1 MKTSN
6 IVIIIF
12 ISSFVIF
19 IVGIA
24 LFSRMNPPAKVS
36 LEEAFEQL
44 QATDKILVRDSLD
57 ENGKVNRIIE
67 DEDQILEILAILK
80 RSSISQEEWI
90 VTVGNRWNLQFLD
103 ENDVSLALLG
113 VNLVTASSLKGT
125 NYEYLID
132 IPDLERLKE
141 IVEEFGS

>member
-6 IVIIIF
+6 IVTIIF

-19 IVGIA
+19 IVGVA
-24 LFSRMNPPAKVS
+24 LFSGMNPPAKAS

-44 QATDKILVRDSLD
+44 QATDKILVRDSMD

>member
-6 IVIIIF
+6 IVTIIF

-24 LFSRMNPPAKVS
+24 LFSRLNPPAKVS

-44 QATDKILVRDSLD
+44 QATDKILVRDSTD

-80 RSSISQEEWI
+80 RSSISQKEWI

>member
-6 IVIIIF
+6 IVTIIF
-12 ISSFVIF
+12 ISSFIIF

-24 LFSRMNPPAKVS
+24 LFSRMNPLAKVS

-44 QATDKILVRDSLD
+44 QATDKILVRDSTD

-80 RSSISQEEWI
+80 RSSISQKEWI

-141 IVEEFGS
+141 IVE

>member
-6 IVIIIF
+6 IVTIIF

-36 LEEAFEQL
+36 LEEVFEQL
-44 QATDKILVRDSLD
+44 QATDKILVRDSTD

-80 RSSISQEEWI
+80 RSSIFQEEWI

-113 VNLVTASSLKGT
+113 VNLVTVSSLKGT

>member
-6 IVIIIF
+6 IVTIIF

-44 QATDKILVRDSLD
+44 QATDKILVRDSTD
-57 ENGKVNRIIE
+57 ENGKVNKIIE
-67 DEDQILEILAILK
+67 AEDQILEILAILK
-80 RSSISQEEWI
+80 KSSISQEEWI

>member
-6 IVIIIF
+6 IVTIIF

-44 QATDKILVRDSLD
+44 QATDKILVRDSMD

-80 RSSISQEEWI
+80 KSSISQEEWI

>member
-6 IVIIIF
+6 IVTIIF
-12 ISSFVIF
+12 ISSFIIF

-24 LFSRMNPPAKVS
+24 LFSRLNPPAKVS

-44 QATDKILVRDSLD
+44 QATDKILVRDSTD

-125 NYEYLID
+125 NYEYFID

>member
-6 IVIIIF
+6 IVTIIF

-36 LEEAFEQL
+36 LEEVFEQL
-44 QATDKILVRDSLD
+44 QATDKILVRDSTD

-80 RSSISQEEWI
+80 RSSIFQEEWI

-113 VNLVTASSLKGT
+113 VNLVTVSSLKGT

-141 IVEEFGS
+141 IVE

>member
-6 IVIIIF
+6 IVTIIF
-12 ISSFVIF
+12 ISSFIIF

-24 LFSRMNPPAKVS
+24 LFSRLNPPAKVS

-44 QATDKILVRDSLD
+44 QATDKILVRDSTD
-57 ENGKVNRIIE
+57 ENGKVNKIIE
-67 DEDQILEILAILK
+67 AEDQILEILAILK
-80 RSSISQEEWI
+80 KSSISQEEWI

-141 IVEEFGS
+141 IVE

>member
-6 IVIIIF
+6 IVTIIF

-44 QATDKILVRDSLD
+44 QATDKILVRDSMD

>member
-6 IVIIIF
+6 IVTIIF
-12 ISSFVIF
+12 ISSFIIF

-24 LFSRMNPPAKVS
+24 LFSRLNPPAKVS

-44 QATDKILVRDSLD
+44 QATDKILVRDSTD

-80 RSSISQEEWI
+80 RSSISQKEWI

-141 IVEEFGS
+141 IVE

>member
-44 QATDKILVRDSLD
+44 QATDKILVRDSTD
-57 ENGKVNRIIE
+57 ENGQVNKIIE

>member
-6 IVIIIF
+6 IVTIIF
-12 ISSFVIF
+12 ISSFIIF

-24 LFSRMNPPAKVS
+24 LFSRLNPPAKVS

-44 QATDKILVRDSLD
+44 QATDKILVRDSTD

-80 RSSISQEEWI
+80 KSSISQE
-90 VTVGNRWNLQFLD
+90 
-103 ENDVSLALLG
+103 
-113 VNLVTASSLKGT
+113 K
-125 NYEYLID
+125 
-132 IPDLERLKE
+132 
-141 IVEEFGS
+141 

>member
-6 IVIIIF
+6 IVTIIF

-44 QATDKILVRDSLD
+44 QATDKILVRDSMD

-80 RSSISQEEWI
+80 KSSISQEEWI

-141 IVEEFGS
+141 IVE

>member
-6 IVIIIF
+6 IVTIIF
-12 ISSFVIF
+12 ISSFIIF

-44 QATDKILVRDSLD
+44 QATDKILVRDSMD

>member
-6 IVIIIF
+6 IVTIIF

-36 LEEAFEQL
+36 LEEVFEQL
-44 QATDKILVRDSLD
+44 QATDKILVRDSTD

-113 VNLVTASSLKGT
+113 VNLVTVSSLKGT

>member
-6 IVIIIF
+6 IVTIIF

-44 QATDKILVRDSLD
+44 QATDQILVRDSTD

-80 RSSISQEEWI
+80 RSSIFQEEWI

-141 IVEEFGS
+141 IVE

>member
-6 IVIIIF
+6 IVTIIF
-12 ISSFVIF
+12 ISSFIIF

-44 QATDKILVRDSLD
+44 QATDKILVRDSTD
-57 ENGKVNRIIE
+57 ENGKVNKIIE
-67 DEDQILEILAILK
+67 AEDQILEILAILK
-80 RSSISQEEWI
+80 KSSISQEEWI

-125 NYEYLID
+125 NYEYFID

>member
-6 IVIIIF
+6 IVTIIF
-12 ISSFVIF
+12 ISSFIIF

-24 LFSRMNPPAKVS
+24 LFSRLNPPAKVS

-44 QATDKILVRDSLD
+44 QATDKILVRDSMD

>member
-6 IVIIIF
+6 IVTIIF

-44 QATDKILVRDSLD
+44 QATDKILVRDSMD

-80 RSSISQEEWI
+80 KSSISQEKWI

>member
-6 IVIIIF
+6 IVTIIF

-44 QATDKILVRDSLD
+44 QATDKILVRDSTD

>member
-1 MKTSN
+1 MRSSS
-6 IVIIIF
+6 IVIIF
-12 ISSFVIF
+12 ISSFIIF

-44 QATDKILVRDSLD
+44 QATDKILVRDSTD

-80 RSSISQEEWI
+80 KSSISQEEWI

>member
-6 IVIIIF
+6 IVTIIF

-44 QATDKILVRDSLD
+44 QATDKILVRDSTD

-80 RSSISQEEWI
+80 RSSISQKEWI

-141 IVEEFGS
+141 IVE

>member
-6 IVIIIF
+6 IVTIIF

-44 QATDKILVRDSLD
+44 QATDKILVRDSTD

-80 RSSISQEEWI
+80 KSSISQEEWI

-103 ENDVSLALLG
+103 ENDVTLALLG

-125 NYEYLID
+125 NYEYFID

>member
-6 IVIIIF
+6 IVTIIF

-24 LFSRMNPPAKVS
+24 LFSRLNPPAKVS

-44 QATDKILVRDSLD
+44 QATDKILVRDSTD

-80 RSSISQEEWI
+80 KSSISQEEWI

>member
-6 IVIIIF
+6 IVTIIF
-12 ISSFVIF
+12 ISSFIIF

-24 LFSRMNPPAKVS
+24 LFSRLNPPAKVS

-44 QATDKILVRDSLD
+44 QATDKILVRDSTD
-57 ENGKVNRIIE
+57 ENGKVNKIIE
-67 DEDQILEILAILK
+67 AEDQILEILAILK
-80 RSSISQEEWI
+80 KSSISQEEWI

>member
-6 IVIIIF
+6 IVTIIF

-24 LFSRMNPPAKVS
+24 LFSRLNPPAKVS

-44 QATDKILVRDSLD
+44 QATDKILVRDSTD

-80 RSSISQEEWI
+80 RSSISQKEWI

-141 IVEEFGS
+141 IVE

>member
-6 IVIIIF
+6 IVTIIF

-36 LEEAFEQL
+36 LEVAFEQL
-44 QATDKILVRDSLD
+44 QASDKIFVRESMD

-67 DEDQILEILAILK
+67 DEDQILENLAILK

>member
-6 IVIIIF
+6 IVTIIF
-12 ISSFVIF
+12 ISSFIIF

-24 LFSRMNPPAKVS
+24 LFSRLNPPAKVS

-44 QATDKILVRDSLD
+44 QATDKILVRDSTD

-80 RSSISQEEWI
+80 KSSISQEEWI

-113 VNLVTASSLKGT
+113 VNLVTASSLNGT

-141 IVEEFGS
+141 IVE

>member
-6 IVIIIF
+6 IVTIIF
-12 ISSFVIF
+12 ISSFIIF

-24 LFSRMNPPAKVS
+24 LFSRMNPPTKVS

-44 QATDKILVRDSLD
+44 QATDKILVRDSTD

-67 DEDQILEILAILK
+67 AEDQILEILAILK
-80 RSSISQEEWI
+80 KSSISQEEWI

-141 IVEEFGS
+141 IVE

>member
-44 QATDKILVRDSLD
+44 QATDKILVRDSMD

>member
-6 IVIIIF
+6 IVTIIF

-24 LFSRMNPPAKVS
+24 LFSRLNPPAKVS

-44 QATDKILVRDSLD
+44 QATDKILVRDSMD

-141 IVEEFGS
+141 IVE

>member
-1 MKTSN
+1 MSN
-6 IVIIIF
+6 IVTIIF

-44 QATDKILVRDSLD
+44 QATDKILVRDSMD

-141 IVEEFGS
+141 IVE

>member
-6 IVIIIF
+6 IVTIIF

-44 QATDKILVRDSLD
+44 QATDKILVRDSTD

-80 RSSISQEEWI
+80 KSSISQEEWI

>member
-1 MKTSN
+1 M
-6 IVIIIF
+6 
-12 ISSFVIF
+12 
-19 IVGIA
+19 
-24 LFSRMNPPAKVS
+24 
-36 LEEAFEQL
+36 
-44 QATDKILVRDSLD
+44 D

>member
-6 IVIIIF
+6 IVTIIF

-44 QATDKILVRDSLD
+44 QATDKILVRDSMD

-80 RSSISQEEWI
+80 RSSIFQEEWI

-141 IVEEFGS
+141 IVE

>member
-1 MKTSN
+1 MRSSS
-6 IVIIIF
+6 IVIIF

-24 LFSRMNPPAKVS
+24 LFSRLNPPAKVS
-36 LEEAFEQL
+36 LEEVFEQL
-44 QATDKILVRDSLD
+44 QATDKILVRDSTD
-57 ENGKVNRIIE
+57 ENGKVIKIIE

-90 VTVGNRWNLQFLD
+90 VMVGNRWNLQFLD

-132 IPDLERLKE
+132 IPELERLKE
-141 IVEEFGS
+141 IVEELES

>member
-6 IVIIIF
+6 IVTIIF

-44 QATDKILVRDSLD
+44 QATDKILVRDSMD

-80 RSSISQEEWI
+80 RSSIFQEEWI

-113 VNLVTASSLKGT
+113 VNLVTVSSLKGT

-141 IVEEFGS
+141 IVE

>member
-6 IVIIIF
+6 IVTIIF
-12 ISSFVIF
+12 ISSFIIF

-24 LFSRMNPPAKVS
+24 LFSRLNPPAKVS

-44 QATDKILVRDSLD
+44 QATDKILVRDSTD

-80 RSSISQEEWI
+80 KSSISQEEWI

>member
-6 IVIIIF
+6 IVTIIF
-12 ISSFVIF
+12 ISSFIIF

-24 LFSRMNPPAKVS
+24 LFSRLNPPAKVS

-44 QATDKILVRDSLD
+44 QATDKILVRDSTD

-80 RSSISQEEWI
+80 KSSISQEEWI

-141 IVEEFGS
+141 IVE